1 MVSMG
6 CGPSTGQPSGSGS
19 TGASPERAST
29 TTAVGASE
37 TTVGGGGTVDGADST
52 DVGDESPADGTT
64 DGGTTEGPPQWVCSE
79 DSFDFACTADQQS
92 TLLEGM
98 TPLGLVSL
106 SLSYA
111 GVISCGQCL
120 PSAPRLFAMTI
131 VAVDSID
138 ELPRTIDR
146 LEQGLVMEHTVLNAV
161 GAPQQVPL
169 QLRLGQQVEST
180 TGTLTFD
187 AVPTIEQLTGPTSVA
202 VTPRWSGTLT
212 IKGDGWDVEGPF
224 EALACGALMTA
235 MPCD

>member
-1 MVSMG
+1 MLRWLLDTSESRSSVSTARGGDARWLGVCTGAMLMVSMG

-106 SLSYA
+106 SLSYR
-111 GVISCGQCL
+111 S
-120 PSAPRLFAMTI
+120 
-131 VAVDSID
+131 
-138 ELPRTIDR
+138 
-146 LEQGLVMEHTVLNAV
+146 
-161 GAPQQVPL
+161 
-169 QLRLGQQVEST
+169 
-180 TGTLTFD
+180 
-187 AVPTIEQLTGPTSVA
+187 
-202 VTPRWSGTLT
+202 
-212 IKGDGWDVEGPF
+212 
-224 EALACGALMTA
+224 
-235 MPCD
+235 